1 MVLRGQMAR
10 VPVLPLARNLGDSYS
25 VNPPGSVLSL
35 DAQIGIARAS
45 LGFVQHS
52 SLISRLICPG
62 SKYLPSPKCEA
73 GLWALG
79 IVW

>member
-35 DAQIGIARAS
+35 DAQIVMARAS
-45 LGFVQHS
+45 LGFVQGS
-52 SLISRLICPG
+52 SLVSQTH
-62 SKYLPSPKCEA
+62 LPRK
-73 GLWALG
+73 
-79 IVW
+79 